1 MRATAVAKS
10 GYTPVATAA
19 QIAAPRLAPPGP
31 LAREAGIP
39 KTSAKICMKSG
50 LDEPPPEITTSRS
63 DEVRAR
69 MLGQYFS
76 ARGTTAE
83 ALASLMKS
91 EREHWAKVIKAAG
104 VQPE

>member
-1 MRATAVAKS
+1 
-10 GYTPVATAA
+10 
-19 QIAAPRLAPPGP
+19 
-31 LAREAGIP
+31 
-39 KTSAKICMKSG
+39 
-50 LDEPPPEITTSRS
+50 
-63 DEVRAR
+63 

-91 EREHWAKVIKAAG
+91 EREHWAKVIKVAG